1 MSGSRASKRYAKA
14 VLQQANESNN
24 ASIVFDD
31 MQSVHATIQA
41 SKELQLLLNSP
52 VINANDKKKGLFA
65 IFENQSDATK
75 SLINVLAENQRTSLL
90 DEVSKNY
97 IDLYNESQGVKV
109 AQVTTA
115 VSLTDELTEKIL
127 IKVKELTGSDKVTIE
142 SIIDESIIG
151 GFILRIGD
159 LQYNASISNN
169 LARIKRE
176 FSKSI

>member
-1 MSGSRASKRYAKA
+1 MSGSRAAIRYAKA
-14 VLQQANESNN
+14 VLQQANETNN
-24 ASIVFDD
+24 ANVVFND

-41 SKELQLLLNSP
+41 SEELQLVLNSP
-52 VINANDKKKGLFA
+52 VINANDKKNALLA
-65 IFENQSDATK
+65 IFENQSNATK
-75 SLINVLAENQRTSLL
+75 SLINVLVENQRTNLL
-90 DEVSKNY
+90 DDVSKNY
-97 IDLYNESQGVKV
+97 ITLYNEAQGVKV

-115 VSLTDELTEKIL
+115 VALTEGLTDKIL
-127 IKVKELTGSDKVTIE
+127 SKVKELTGSDKVTVE
-142 SIIDESIIG
+142 STIDESIIG

>member
-31 MQSVHATIQA
+31 MQCVHATIQA

-75 SLINVLAENQRTSLL
+75 SLINVLVENHRTSLL
-90 DEVSKNY
+90 DEVSKIY
-97 IDLYNESQGVKV
+97 IDLYNEAQGVKV

-115 VSLTDELTEKIL
+115 VVLTDELIEKIL

-142 SIIDESIIG
+142 STIDESIIG

>member
-1 MSGSRASKRYAKA
+1 MSGSRAAIRYAKA
-14 VLQQANESNN
+14 VLQQANETNV
-24 ASIVFDD
+24 ASVVFDD
-31 MQSVHATIQA
+31 MQSVHATIQS
-41 SKELQLLLNSP
+41 SKELQSVLKSP
-52 VINANDKKKGLFA
+52 VINGTDKRSALLS
-65 IFENQSDATK
+65 IFENQSEDTK
-75 SLINVLAENQRTSLL
+75 SLIKLLVENQRTELL
-90 DEVSKNY
+90 DDVSKNY
-97 IDLYNESQGVKV
+97 IDLYNEAQGVKV

-115 VSLTDELTEKIL
+115 VELTEELKD
-127 IKVKELTGSDKVTIE
+127 KVLAKVEELTGSNKVSIE

>member
-1 MSGSRASKRYAKA
+1 MSGSRAAIRYAKA
-14 VLQQANESNN
+14 VLLQANEANN
-24 ASIVFDD
+24 ANVVFED
-31 MQSVHATIQA
+31 MQSVHSTIQA
-41 SKELQLLLNSP
+41 SSELQMVLNSP
-52 VINANDKKKGLFA
+52 VINATDKQNALLA

-75 SLINVLAENQRTSLL
+75 SLIKVLVENKRTNLL
-90 DEVSKNY
+90 DGVSKNY
-97 IDLYNESQGVKV
+97 IDLYNEAQGVKI

-115 VSLTDELTEKIL
+115 VALTEELSAKVL
-127 IKVKELTGSDKVTIE
+127 SKVKELTGSDKVTIE
-142 SIIDESIIG
+142 NTIDESIIG